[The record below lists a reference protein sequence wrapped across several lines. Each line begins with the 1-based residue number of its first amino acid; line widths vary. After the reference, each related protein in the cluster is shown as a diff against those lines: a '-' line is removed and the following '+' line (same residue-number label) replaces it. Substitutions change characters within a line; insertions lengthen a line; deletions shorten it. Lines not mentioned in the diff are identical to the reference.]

1 MVRQLAT
8 KSDFDAAIAVA
19 GRAVVVDFTA
29 TWCGPCRAI
38 APVFEALSAEFTWAD
53 FVKVDV
59 DQNQETAMACGV
71 SAMPTFK
78 VFLAGVEVGAMRGAN
93 PDGLREL
100 VARHAGTQPAAQRP
114 AVDQASRQAA
124 QREALQAVLSDSARA
139 PVALDLLLR
148 AFRNVLDAPTEPKYR
163 SLKAANK
170 AVKEKVLACPGGG
183 AMLLAAGFERRN
195 VGELARPEL
204 YVLPDDADLAH
215 LRDTCAAV
223 ETLLQHLPK
232 PSADAAA
239 SSN

>member
-1 MVRQLAT
+1 
-8 KSDFDAAIAVA
+8 
-19 GRAVVVDFTA
+19 
-29 TWCGPCRAI
+29 
-38 APVFEALSAEFTWAD
+38 
-53 FVKVDV
+53 
-59 DQNQETAMACGV
+59 MACGV

-78 VFLAGVEVGAMRGAN
+78 VYSAGVEVGAMKGAN

-100 VARHAGTQPAAQRP
+100 VARHAGAQPAARP
-114 AVDQASRQAA
+114 VVDQASRQAA
-124 QREALQAVLSDSARA
+124 QREALQAVLSDTARA
-139 PVALDLLLR
+139 PVALNMLLR
-148 AFRNVLDAPTEPKYR
+148 AFRNVLDAPTEPKFR
-163 SLKAANK
+163 SLKAENK

-223 ETLLQHLPK
+223 ETLLQHLPQ
-232 PSADAAA
+232 AAA